1 MIVAA
6 LRKLRGRRGQ
16 SAVFVGIFII
26 AAVLRLINVE
36 IAHFWYDQARSAQYS
51 WDIAREGIFHSHLYR
66 LSGGYE
72 NFPLAAYLLAP
83 AYLISTH
90 IHALIIWNIALNL
103 GALALC
109 WLFARRYWGWQAA
122 AAATLLLAT
131 APWDV
136 FYAHRLWTNSLMP
149 FFVMLWAISSAFAY
163 HERRARWWA
172 PSWFSALWLLQL
184 HPSGIIF
191 LASSALLSGAAI
203 LSSRRYAWR
212 WAALGLVLGILP
224 AIPWLAAHIDG
235 SASMMEEF
243 LPFVQE
249 SKSGFFYN
257 WRNLVDFLVGQDLA
271 NRFRGPGL
279 EQLRAQTSALNTLAP
294 AAMLAVA
301 LATAY
306 VLVMAIRSPNRRM
319 YGVLVPWLL
328 LPLAFPAVS
337 WQNEQKMVYLLPLLP
352 APFLAI
358 AAACSATP
366 LRWRKLAFGL
376 VAAYSALN
384 VVVILHSVAFVRN
397 GLAMNDPY
405 IWAVEGGPPL
415 SSPLNIA
422 KVAGNAIQ
430 RGDAEEVI
438 VVVRPVYA
446 LENEFMLHAMPL
458 LMHDL
463 SVRFLDARAL
473 THVFPASNS
482 LILVDLTQ
490 YDLPTAYSAADE
502 LTRSTQYRLFLLRAD
517 AGQAPQISLSERPAY
532 ENGVRLLGYDP
543 LQCDGLWRL
552 YWTPGAPT
560 AEGPTLVLFAH
571 LLDENANLLAQH
583 DLSTIAPRYWRN
595 GDQFTTD
602 INFGKPVGD
611 MPVHA
616 IRVGFY
622 SWRNYSAPEH
632 IYALDESGQP
642 LPSVEIP
649 VPDGCVS

>member
-1 MIVAA
+1 MVVAA
-6 LRKLRGRRGQ
+6 LRKLRGRGGQ

-26 AAVLRLINVE
+26 AAVLRLSNVE

-51 WDIAREGIFHSHLYR
+51 WDIAREGIFPSHLYR
-66 LSGGYE
+66 LSGGIV

-90 IHALIIWNIALNL
+90 IHALILWNIGLNL

-149 FFVMLWAISSAFAY
+149 FFVMLWAFSSAFAY

-172 PSWFSALWLLQL
+172 PSWATALWLLQL

-191 LASSALLSGAAI
+191 PAANALLSGAAI
-203 LSSRRYAWR
+203 LSDRRYAWR
-212 WAALGLVLGILP
+212 WPALGLVLGILP
-224 AIPWLAAHIDG
+224 AIPWLAAHIGG
-235 SASMMEEF
+235 STSITQEL
-243 LPFVQE
+243 LPFVE
-249 SKSGFFYN
+249 EAKRGFFYN
-257 WRNLVDFLVGQDLA
+257 WKILVDFLVGQDLA

-279 EQLRAQTSALNTLAP
+279 AQLRAQTSALNTLAP
-294 AAMLAVA
+294 AAMLAVV

-306 VLVMAIRSPNRRM
+306 VLLMAIRSPNRRM
-319 YGVLVPWLL
+319 YRLLVPWLL
-328 LPLAFPAVS
+328 LPLAFPAVA
-337 WQNEQKMVYLLPLLP
+337 WQNTQKMVYFLPLLP

-358 AAACSATP
+358 AAACSAMSP
-366 LRWRKLAFGL
+366 RWRRLAFGL
-376 VAAYSALN
+376 VAAYCALN
-384 VVVILHSVAFVRN
+384 VHIIWHSVAFVRN

-422 KVAGNAIQ
+422 KVARNAIQ

-438 VVVRPVYA
+438 VVVRPVFE
-446 LENEFMLHAMPL
+446 LEHEFMAHAMPL

-463 SVRFLDARAL
+463 SVRFIDVRAS
-473 THVFPASNS
+473 THVFPAWNS
-482 LILVDLTQ
+482 LLLVDMTQ
-490 YDLPTAYSAADE
+490 TDLPTGYSGADE
-502 LTRSTQYRLFLLRAD
+502 LTRSTRYRLLLLRAD
-517 AGQAPQISLSERPAY
+517 AGQAPQISLPDRPAF
-532 ENGVRLLGYDP
+532 ENGLRLLGYDP
-543 LQCDGLWRL
+543 LQCEGLWRL
-552 YWTPGAPT
+552 HWTPGAPT
-560 AEGPTLVLFAH
+560 AEGSNLILFAH
-571 LLDENANLLAQH
+571 LMDENANLLAQH
-583 DLSTIAPRYWRN
+583 DSPTIAPRYSRS
-595 GDQFTTD
+595 GDQVSTD
-602 INFGKPVGD
+602 VNFGKPIGD
-611 MPVHA
+611 LPVHA

-622 SWRNYSAPEH
+622 SWRNYPTLER
-632 IYALDESGQP
+632 IWALDESGQP

-649 VPDGCVS
+649 IHDECVS